1 MWKNSNFQTQ
11 HFILSDAHSAW
22 EKYRILTGQLLDRET
37 ALKTVKAT
45 ALRQKAKLAAVQEA
59 NTNVDRFNAQ
69 ADLAEL
75 EAALDIVQRDIVF
88 ATQERDFIQGLIDSL
103 KPELEKTR
111 IECFD
116 DNAMFQHV
124 QAHEW
129 IERIKDKI
137 INEISCGGLNPE
149 TLRIAKSHPDF
160 KTELLPYLKK
170 IAEIA
175 RKEPDKLLE
184 YK

>member
-22 EKYRILTGQLLDRET
+22 EKYRILMEQLLDRET

-59 NTNVDRFNAQ
+59 STNVDRFNAQ
-69 ADLAEL
+69 ADLAEFD
-75 EAALDIVQRDIVF
+75 AAIQIVERDIGL
-88 ATQERDFIQGLIDSL
+88 ATQERDFIKSLIDSL

-111 IECFD
+111 IEGYD

-160 KTELLPYLKK
+160 KTELLPYLKSV
-170 IAEIA
+170 IAIA
-175 RKEPDKLLE
+175 QKEPDKLLE